1 MLVTNVLS
9 QIINYHWFGL
19 IMKQVYRNISKA
31 LGYELKDGDIDL
43 QRQNDEGTSDKKS
56 KVKDS
61 KKDN

>member
-31 LGYELKDGDIDL
+31 LGHELKDDHLDL
-43 QRQNDEGTSDKKS
+43 QRQNDEGSTDKKS
-56 KVKDS
+56 KV
-61 KKDN
+61 